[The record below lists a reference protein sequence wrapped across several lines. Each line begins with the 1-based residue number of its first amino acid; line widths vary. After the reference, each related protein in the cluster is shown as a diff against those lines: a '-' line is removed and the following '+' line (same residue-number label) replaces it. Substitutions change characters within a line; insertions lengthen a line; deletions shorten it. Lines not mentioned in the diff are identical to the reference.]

1 MMFMKKIYFLLLFAL
16 TTWIVSCKSA
26 SKLYEKGNYDEAVP
40 VAVKKLQKD
49 PNDTKLRALVQ
60 DAYHYAVI
68 DHENRIHRYSNNDN
82 ELKWEWLYNEY
93 AGLQNLY
100 NSILKSPA
108 TFELVHPTDYSS
120 YLEDY
125 GSKAADV
132 HYNHGVKWMGNNDKQ
147 SFKNAYHEFQA
158 ASRFKPGDITI
169 QQMLNEAYDASLT
182 RIVIVPA
189 NDYGFRYS
197 SYNYQLRNSDNDII
211 HNLQY
216 NPGNEFVKFYS
227 SWDAQRLNIVPDEI
241 VEMHF
246 TQLNLGRIQD
256 NYSSKE
262 VSKGV
267 VIKETVYKPDSVI
280 KEYTRVKAKITTTK
294 RIIYSE
300 GILNISVRDNSG
312 RWLWND
318 NVTGSDSWTTEFTT
332 YTGDE
337 RALSDEDKKLLNRQK
352 EIPPHEEQII
362 SCIKESIYNEFIS
375 RIRNYYSR
383 Y

>member
-1 MMFMKKIYFLLLFAL
+1 MFMKKIYFLLLFAL

-26 SKLYEKGNYDEAVP
+26 SKLYEKGNYDEAVA

-68 DHENRIHRYSNNDN
+68 DHENRIHRYFNNDN

-132 HYNHGVKWMGNNDKQ
+132 HYNHGVKWMSNNDKQ

-169 QQMLNEAYDASLT
+169 QQMLNQAYDASLT

-262 VSKGV
+262 VSKEV